1 MHPRSGTNKQQH
13 AWNQPLCCLPTAL
26 AECAPV
32 ARTVQH
38 KHPCRVTGVA
48 SSVECHLGKAVAA
61 QCIWGQHQALEV
73 AILAAH
79 IGRDVADVGVPVIAA
94 VTTSTSASPPA
105 TAHKHSSINDCICCG
120 FWLTVPL
127 TATIGWRLEQSQHAT
142 PPRITTTSIRPSI
155 NQCKLHLC
163 PPHRHNPTTTSQTPN
178 PFQAAQMDSPLPQV
192 ARHCLAH
199 RAAPATDSTQPGCFC
214 CLCLSAAWY
223 TTTSQ
228 RLLDAQHNPHHH
240 GLHPAKAANHWGLLC
255 LHPLTPP
262 PHSPTPTHT
271 AKTYHCLRSYVTAL
285 STELHQPLTV
295 PSPAAAAAS
304 AACASGLP
312 GAPTTIQRLH
322 NAQQSPTTSV
332 CTWLQHHISAHCL
345 FLHPVTPP
353 HTHTHSHTAEGPTI
367 ASGHMSLPCLQ
378 SCTSR

>member
-1 MHPRSGTNKQQH
+1 MGAASG
-13 AWNQPLCCLPTAL
+13 AGGG
-26 AECAPV
+26 
-32 ARTVQH
+32 
-38 KHPCRVTGVA
+38 HPCCTHWARRGRCRRTCN
-48 SSVECHLGKAVAA
+48 SSSDN
-61 QCIWGQHQALEV
+61 IS
-73 AILAAH
+73 I
-79 IGRDVADVGVPVIAA
+79 
-94 VTTSTSASPPA
+94 TTSN
-105 TAHKHSSINDCICCG
+105 KHSSINDCICCG
-120 FWLTVPL
+120 FWLTAPL

-262 PHSPTPTHT
+262 PTHPPPNTQQRPTT
-271 AKTYHCLRSYVTAL
+271 
-285 STELHQPLTV
+285 
-295 PSPAAAAAS
+295 
-304 AACASGLP
+304 ASG
-312 GAPTTIQRLH
+312 R
-322 NAQQSPTTSV
+322 
-332 CTWLQHHISAHCL
+332 
-345 FLHPVTPP
+345 
-353 HTHTHSHTAEGPTI
+353 
-367 ASGHMSLPCLQ
+367 MSLPCPQ
-378 SCTSR
+378 SCTSH